1 MTLPAAGYRALVA
14 EHLRRTDRPSGAAE
28 VVPGVGDRLAYN
40 PCVVRQGPRTLLA
53 VRVESRDSYWRDA
66 ASWDPQ
72 VHFYERT
79 GVGWR
84 PAEDTPV
91 FTAAEDPFAAWVRGR
106 DGEPVLVFGVVSL
119 DFQHDPPRVVTR
131 FYAAPDV
138 QRLDPASPFAEVPD
152 MKDIR
157 LLQRPDGLAVCGR
170 PQGGT
175 AGRGRVS
182 LIMAEDHTD
191 LSAELIAKAHVFHDQ
206 VAEDTKLGVNELYD
220 LGDRIGVL
228 GHVAVGE
235 EGGPQEY
242 AGACWT
248 IDPAA
253 RTTTTPRVIAMRS
266 DFPPAPPKRPD
277 LTDVVFPGS
286 MEVLDGGLVRIY
298 CGLSDASI
306 GSIVMPSPFP
316 PAT

>member
-1 MTLPAAGYRALVA
+1 MTLPAVGYRDLVA
-14 EHLRRTDRPSGAAE
+14 DHLRRSDQPTGVAE
-28 VVPGVGDRLAYN
+28 VIPGTGDRLAYN
-40 PCVVRQGPRTLLA
+40 PCLIRQDGRTLLA
-53 VRVESRDSYWRDA
+53 VRIESRDSYWRDES
-66 ASWDPQ
+66 SWDPEIR
-72 VHFYERT
+72 FYERD
-79 GVGWR
+79 GSGGWR
-84 PAEDTPV
+84 PAPGTPV
-91 FTAAEDPFAAWVRGR
+91 FTGAEDPFAAWVL
-106 DGEPVLVFGVVSL
+106 DGDGAPVLVFGVVSL
-119 DFQHDPPRVVTR
+119 DFRHDPPMVVTR
-131 FYAAPDV
+131 FHAAPDV
-138 QRLDPASPFAEVPD
+138 ERLDPARPFAEVPR

-157 LLQRPDGLAVCGR
+157 LLQRRDGLAVCGR

-182 LIMAEDHTD
+182 LILADDYTD

-242 AGACWT
+242 AGAWWT

-253 RTTTTPRVIAMRS
+253 RTATAPRIIAMRA

-286 MEVLDGGLVRIY
+286 MELLEDGRVRVY
-298 CGLSDASI
+298 CGLSDASL
-306 GSIVMPSPFP
+306 GSIALPSPF
-316 PAT
+316 

>member
-1 MTLPAAGYRALVA
+1 MTPPATGYRALVA
-14 EHLRRTDRPSGAAE
+14 EHLRRPDRPSGVAE
-28 VVPGVGDRLAYN
+28 VIPDVGDRLAYN
-40 PCVVRQGPRTLLA
+40 PCVVRQGTRTLLA
-53 VRVESRDSYWRDA
+53 VRVESPDSYWRDA

-72 VHFYERT
+72 IRFYERT
-79 GVGWR
+79 AGGWR
-84 PAEDTPV
+84 PAPGTPV

-119 DFQHDPPRVVTR
+119 DFRHDPPRVVTR
-131 FYAAPDV
+131 FHAAPDV
-138 QRLDPASPFAEVPD
+138 ERLDPADPFVEVPD

-157 LLQRPDGLAVCGR
+157 LLQRPDGLAICGR

-182 LIMAEDHTD
+182 LIMADDYTE
-191 LSAELIAKAHVFHDQ
+191 LSAELVAKAHVFHDQ

-228 GHVAVGE
+228 GHIAVGE

-253 RTTTTPRVIAMRS
+253 RTTTTPRVIVMRS
-266 DFPPAPPKRPD
+266 DFPPAPPKRAD

-286 MEVLDGGLVRIY
+286 MEPLDGDLVRIH
-298 CGLSDASI
+298 CGLSDASL

-316 PAT
+316 TP

>member
-1 MTLPAAGYRALVA
+1 MTSTAAGYRALVA
-14 EHLRRTDRPSGAAE
+14 EHLRRPGRPSGTAE
-28 VVPGVGDRLAYN
+28 VIPGVGDRLAYN
-40 PCVVRQGPRTLLA
+40 PCLVRQDGRTLLA
-53 VRVESRDSYWRDA
+53 VRVESATSYWRDGS
-66 ASWDPQ
+66 SWDPEIR
-72 VHFYERT
+72 FYERA
-79 GVGWR
+79 GDGWR
-84 PAEDTPV
+84 EAPGTPV
-91 FTAAEDPFAAWVRGR
+91 FRSAEDPFAAWVLDR
-106 DGEPVLVFGVVSL
+106 DGAPVLVFGVVSL
-119 DFQHDPPRVVTR
+119 DFRHDPPTVVTR
-131 FYAAPDV
+131 FHAAPSV
-138 QRLDPASPFAEVPD
+138 ERLDPATPFAEVPG

-157 LLQRPDGLAVCGR
+157 LLQRHDGLAVCGR

-182 LIMAEDHTD
+182 LILADDWTD

-242 AGACWT
+242 AGAWWT
-248 IDPAA
+248 IDPSA
-253 RTTTTPRVIAMRS
+253 RTTTTPTIIAMRA

-286 MEVLDGGLVRIY
+286 MEVLDRGLVRLY
-298 CGLSDASI
+298 CGLSDASV
-306 GSIVMPSPFP
+306 GSIVVPSFF
-316 PAT
+316 

>member
-1 MTLPAAGYRALVA
+1 MTLPPAGYRDLVA
-14 EHLRRTDRPSGAAE
+14 DHLRRPGRPAGVAE
-28 VVPGVGDRLAYN
+28 PIRGVGDRLAYN
-40 PCVVRQGPRTLLA
+40 PCLIRQGGRALLA
-53 VRVESRDSYWRDA
+53 VRVESPGSYWRDRS
-66 ASWDPQ
+66 SWDPE
-72 VHFYERT
+72 VRFYERT
-79 GVGWR
+79 GDGWQEAPGT
-84 PAEDTPV
+84 PA
-91 FTAAEDPFAAWVRGR
+91 FTAAEDPFAAWVLGP
-106 DGEPVLVFGVVSL
+106 DGSPVLVLGVVSL
-119 DFQHDPPRVVTR
+119 DFGTDPPGVVTR

-138 QRLDPASPFAEVPD
+138 ERLDPARPFAEVPG

-157 LLQRPDGLAVCGR
+157 LLQRRDGLAVCGR

-182 LIMAEDHTD
+182 LILTD
-191 LSAELIAKAHVFHDQ
+191 DYTQLSAELIAKAHIFHDQ

-242 AGACWT
+242 AGAWWT

-253 RTTTTPRVIAMRS
+253 CTTTAPAVIAMRA
-266 DFPPAPPKRPD
+266 DFPPAPPKRAD

-286 MEVLDGGLVRIY
+286 MEVLDGGAVRLY

-306 GSIVMPSPFP
+306 GSIVVPSPLP
-316 PAT
+316 